1 MLPSGSSTQIV
12 PFMVDSNTIIDIS
25 YHENGANDQEQN
37 GYKLMDNL
45 GNTVAYELGSLNNA
59 PSNTNGISV
68 CQSTTNTE
76 IINFNDILIY
86 PNPSN
91 NLVNINSQELITKIT
106 ITNILGEVV
115 FEKHP
120 NQNFIAIDV
129 SSFSSNLYT
138 VKAMYGERQKVEKLL
153 IQH

>member
-1 MLPSGSSTQIV
+1 MYSGSTTQIV

-45 GNTVAYELGSLNNA
+45 GNIVAYELGSVNNA

-68 CQSTTNTE
+68 CQSTANSTE
-76 IINFNDILIY
+76 IINFNEILIY
-86 PNPSN
+86 PNPAN
-91 NLVNINSQELITKIT
+91 NLVKITSQKLISKIT

-115 FEKHP
+115 FEKYP
-120 NQNFIAIDV
+120 NQTFTALDV

-138 VKAMYGERQKVEKLL
+138 INVMYGKSQIIEKLL

>member
-1 MLPSGSSTQIV
+1 MYSGSSTQIV

-45 GNTVAYELGSLNNA
+45 GNTVAYELGSVNNG
-59 PSNTNGISV
+59 PLNTNGISV

>member
-1 MLPSGSSTQIV
+1 L
-12 PFMVDSNTIIDIS
+12 
-25 YHENGANDQEQN
+25 
-37 GYKLMDNL
+37 
-45 GNTVAYELGSLNNA
+45 
-59 PSNTNGISV
+59 NTNGISV
-68 CQSTTNTE
+68 CQSTTSTE
-76 IINFNDILIY
+76 IINFSEVLIY

-91 NLVNINSQELITKIT
+91 NLVNINSQELISEIT

-120 NQNFIAIDV
+120 NQSFVAIDV

-138 VKAMYGERQKVEKLL
+138 IKVMYGERQKVEKLL

>member
-1 MLPSGSSTQIV
+1 
-12 PFMVDSNTIIDIS
+12 MVDSNTIIDIS
-25 YHENGANDQEQN
+25 YYENGANDQEQN

-45 GNTVAYELGSLNNA
+45 GNTVAYELGSVNNG
-59 PSNTNGISV
+59 PLNTNGISV
-68 CQSTTNTE
+68 CHSTTSTE
-76 IINFNDILIY
+76 IINFNEVLIY

-91 NLVNINSQELITKIT
+91 NLVNINSQELISKIT

-115 FEKHP
+115 FERHP

-138 VKAMYGERQKVEKLL
+138 IQAMYGERQKVEKLL

>member
-1 MLPSGSSTQIV
+1 MYSGSTTQIV

-25 YHENGANDQEQN
+25 YYENGANDQEQN

-45 GNTVAYELGSLNNA
+45 GNTVAYELGSVNNG
-59 PSNTNGISV
+59 PLNTNGISV
-68 CQSTTNTE
+68 CQSTTSTE
-76 IINFNDILIY
+76 IINFNEILIY

-91 NLVNINSQELITKIT
+91 NLVNINSQELISKIT

-138 VKAMYGERQKVEKLL
+138 IKAMYGERQKVEKLL